1 MKNKN
6 KDALWKKERGM
17 ALNIGE
23 LAEVSGY
30 SRGEISRQISHL
42 LIGGKLLWDEYV
54 RWRTNEQERLA
65 KDAGHSQPVAP
76 EAVAPQTEADRRWKE
91 IEDRFYGRRK
101 D

>member
-42 LIGGKLLWDEYV
+42 LIGGKVLWDEYI
-54 RWRTNEQERLA
+54 RWRMNEQARLTIEA
-65 KDAGHSQPVAP
+65 DGSRPVAP
-76 EAVAPQTEADRRWKE
+76 KPVEQETEVDRRLQK
-91 IEDRFYGRRK
+91 FF
-101 D
+101 

>member
-6 KDALWKKERGM
+6 KDAFWKKERGM

-42 LIGGKLLWDEYV
+42 LIGGKLLWDEYI

-65 KDAGHSQPVAP
+65 KDAGHSQPVAREP
-76 EAVAPQTEADRRWKE
+76 VEQETEADRRLKK
-91 IEDRFYGRRK
+91 IEDSFHGR
-101 D
+101 

>member
-1 MKNKN
+1 MKN
-6 KDALWKKERGM
+6 KDAFWKKERGM

-23 LAEVSGY
+23 LAKVSGY
-30 SRGEISRQISHL
+30 PRGEISRQISHL
-42 LIGGKLLWDEYV
+42 LIGGKLLWDEYI

-65 KDAGHSQPVAP
+65 KDAGHSQPVAREP
-76 EAVAPQTEADRRWKE
+76 VAQETEADPRWKE